1 MTNSI
6 GFLLEGNMSA
16 KACLVLLGFLLLS
29 CRTGVVSAQAA
40 REAGPIRVVYL
51 EKSPHWTERFGK
63 LDHRD
68 LLSQEI
74 VRQALL
80 VAARDELGLTTR
92 DAWLGDPM
100 PARGDNPPL
109 EVEPGAKVL
118 SELEILRG
126 FPGSQAVIAHA
137 KIRFPHEASYPE
149 VIAVAERLS
158 RSGFVEALK
167 QAGFRGKPHA
177 RKADAKAP
185 EEVERLL
192 AEMAFT
198 SQFQAIR
205 ALHQAMHVAGES
217 ASLLGALTRG
227 YANLGMLT
235 EFYWHPAHDVFTAR
249 ALLYA
254 HRMASR
260 DKSSNQARWHKAYAF
275 ALAGLPAAALSE
287 LKEAS
292 EAADKGDTAIQPA
305 WVDLIAACC
314 RHDLK
319 KLDPGKAP
327 ERCVPLARLL
337 TYRALE
343 LEKDDRAMEAAK
355 AGLREMPDCYRL
367 HEGICQFGG
376 VAVLHEGTS
385 AGLVMAGRKLYARVG
400 AMPDL
405 PEEARLIVQARA
417 AMGRPQGALSGRDEG
432 PAEEFKVRA
441 KLVSALL
448 ATGQVSEVA
457 RTSDDR
463 GGKTAADGKP
473 AAEPAPAQ
481 TGEPS
486 WAALGCLIRE
496 LSFVQVW
503 RRAKFERYEL
513 STSPD
518 EFLSAAEPLVKEHP
532 YRVFL
537 ATHAWDREIQ
547 KKAREELAKIS
558 PEGIELQAL
567 PLCIALAGSAPEK
580 YIEWGKEASRH
591 APATERDLGLLLES
605 YPDTRPAAAWRLLR
619 ISPYSPMA
627 KFCLI
632 TFDWK
637 NTEKLAAEWEKQEA
651 GHGAVLSALGQQ
663 YSKLGRLED
672 AERCLKAAIEASPVM
687 SHYGTL
693 AEFYQEH
700 GKMDQWVATMEK
712 MLDLPDYGLYHARI
726 RASIAGYYINHRQ
739 WQKARPYAEGAAQSY
754 SAWGL
759 ECASDCY
766 EGLQQWEEAE
776 QMLRAEA
783 ERYRGHELG
792 WYYFCKRTGQGDLE
806 SARELARKAIESPDE
821 DPIAAAAYWCLENQ
835 PAKALPPGEKALAN
849 RNDPYDG
856 LFVALLADELKENQR
871 RDAALQ
877 QVVTKGPGYRGGPRN
892 EPRPELV
899 ALGTLMAGDLARGGK
914 GEIDVPAA
922 EKAASKGNADEQ
934 MRVWQVLAK
943 YLDLHGHP
951 EQAIRLWKKCIA
963 TARFRAFPYTVAAFE
978 LLRHGVRLDQFKVL
992 LQQSD
997 PLAPQTK

>member
-1 MTNSI
+1 MMNFI
-6 GFLLEGNMSA
+6 GMDLALIPDMVIFLLEGNMKA
-16 KACLVLLGFLLLS
+16 KACLAVLGFLLLS
-29 CRTGVVSAQAA
+29 CRTDVVSAQAA
-40 REAGPIRVVYL
+40 KRSAGEAGPIRVIYL
-51 EKSPHWTERFGK
+51 EKSPHWADRFGERA
-63 LDHRD
+63 HRD

-74 VRQALL
+74 VRQSLL
-80 VAARDELGLTTR
+80 LAARDELGLTTR

-100 PARGDNPPL
+100 PIRGDNPPL
-109 EVEPGAKVL
+109 EIEPGAKVP

-126 FPGSQAVIAHA
+126 FPASQAVIAHA
-137 KIRFPHEASYPE
+137 KIRFPYETSCYPD

-158 RSGFVEALK
+158 RSGFVEVLK
-167 QAGFRGKPHA
+167 QAGFRGKPHT
-177 RKADAKAP
+177 RQADAKVP

-192 AEMAFT
+192 AEMTFT

-205 ALHQAMHVAGES
+205 ALHKATCVEGES
-217 ASLLGALTRG
+217 AGLLGALTRG
-227 YANLGMLT
+227 YANLGVLT
-235 EFYWHPAHDVFTAR
+235 EFYWHPAHQVFTAR

-254 HRMASR
+254 ERMASQ
-260 DKSSNQARWHKAYAF
+260 DKGSNRARWHKAYAF

-287 LKEAS
+287 LKDAS
-292 EAADKGDTAIQPA
+292 DAADQGSAAEQPA
-305 WVDLIAACC
+305 WVDLIAAYC
-314 RHDLK
+314 RHDLR
-319 KLDPGKAP
+319 KLDPAKAP
-327 ERCVPLARLL
+327 ARHSPLAWLL

-343 LEKDDRAMEAAK
+343 LEKSDDRAIEAAK

-367 HEGICQFGG
+367 HEGVCQFGG
-376 VAVLHEGTS
+376 VGVLHEGTL
-385 AGLVMAGRKLYARVG
+385 AGLVAAGRKLYARVG

-405 PEEARLIVQARA
+405 P
-417 AMGRPQGALSGRDEG
+417 
-432 PAEEFKVRA
+432 
-441 KLVSALL
+441 
-448 ATGQVSEVA
+448 
-457 RTSDDR
+457 
-463 GGKTAADGKP
+463 
-473 AAEPAPAQ
+473 
-481 TGEPS
+481 
-486 WAALGCLIRE
+486 
-496 LSFVQVW
+496 
-503 RRAKFERYEL
+503 
-513 STSPD
+513 TSPD

-532 YRVFL
+532 YHVFL
-537 ATHAWDREIQ
+537 ATHAWDRTTQ

-567 PLCIALAGSAPEK
+567 PLCFALADSAPEK
-580 YIEWGKEASRH
+580 CIEWGKDASRH
-591 APATERDLGLLLES
+591 APSTERNLGLLLES
-605 YPDTRPAAAWRLLR
+605 YPDARPAAAWRLLQ

-637 NTEKLAAEWEKQEA
+637 NTEKLAAEWEKQEV
-651 GHGAVLSALGQQ
+651 GHSVVLSALGQQ

-687 SHYGTL
+687 GHYGTL
-693 AEFYQEH
+693 AAFYQEH

-726 RASIAGYYINHRQ
+726 RASIAGYYTNHRQ
-739 WQKARPYAEGAAQSY
+739 WQKARPYAEGATQSY

-783 ERYRGHELG
+783 ERYRGQELG
-792 WYYFCKRTGQGDLE
+792 WYYFCKRTGRGDLK
-806 SARELARKAIESPDE
+806 SAGDLARKAIESPAE
-821 DPIAAAAYWCLENQ
+821 DPIAAAAHWCLENQ
-835 PAKALPPGEKALAN
+835 PAKALPPAEKAFAETN
-849 RNDPYDG
+849 NPYSG
-856 LFVALLADELKENQR
+856 LFVALVADEIKENHR
-871 RDAALQ
+871 RDAALR

-899 ALGTLMAGDLARGGK
+899 ALGALMAGDLAGGGK
-914 GEIDVPAA
+914 GEIDVLAA

-943 YLDLHGHP
+943 YLDLHGRP

-997 PLAPQTK
+997 PLAPQTKQ